1 MDPNATR
8 QLGQTGVKVTQ
19 LGLGTAPLGDLFV
32 KVDERDAEGVLEAA
46 WSENIR
52 YFDTAPWYGRGQA
65 EHRTGRFLYRQPRDQ
80 FVLSTTVGRTLHRPV
95 KPEAFD
101 SGFWAGGLR
110 FEINFDYSYDGIM
123 RSYEDSLQRLGMD
136 RIDLL
141 LIHDLDFRHHATEA
155 RVAAYLGQLATT
167 GWRALETL
175 KTAGQIRGIGA
186 GINELGMMPRFL
198 DLVPIDFFLVAMR
211 YTMLDQDSLDV
222 ELPRVAAAGG
232 GIVIGG
238 VFNSGILAT
247 GPIKGAKYDYVDATP
262 EMLERVRRMEA
273 VCKRHRVPL
282 ATAALQFPLGH
293 PLVASVIPGA
303 ITGAQVKQNVEA
315 MRFPIPAALW
325 EELKHEKLI
334 RADAPVPK

>member
-1 MDPNATR
+1 
-8 QLGQTGVKVTQ
+8 
-19 LGLGTAPLGDLFV
+19 
-32 KVDERDAEGVLEAA
+32 
-46 WSENIR
+46 
-52 YFDTAPWYGRGQA
+52 
-65 EHRTGRFLYRQPRDQ
+65 
-80 FVLSTTVGRTLHRPV
+80 
-95 KPEAFD
+95 
-101 SGFWAGGLR
+101 
-110 FEINFDYSYDGIM
+110 
-123 RSYEDSLQRLGMD
+123 
-136 RIDLL
+136 
-141 LIHDLDFRHHATEA
+141 
-155 RVAAYLGQLATT
+155 
-167 GWRALETL
+167 
-175 KTAGQIRGIGA
+175 
-186 GINELGMMPRFL
+186 MMPRFL

-273 VCKRHRVPL
+273 VCNRHRVPL